1 MSFRYHLSDDDQR
14 GGEAQPARWQ
24 LDRSRRIRHDGPDHV
39 VGHQK
44 PVGFLDDAHGALG
57 AQGLLGRAL
66 VGLDLIDGE
75 LELPTGV
82 VGDDDL
88 PSGGEIRVQQRGD
101 QAMFYPMAGRSGS
114 SRV

>member
-1 MSFRYHLSDDDQR
+1 
-14 GGEAQPARWQ
+14 
-24 LDRSRRIRHDGPDHV
+24 

-44 PVGFLDDAHGALG
+44 LVVGFLDDAHGPLG

-66 VGLDLIDGE
+66 VGVDLIDSE

-101 QAMFYPMAGRSGS
+101 QAMFYPMAGAVGILQGVADHSHRNRGELP
-114 SRV
+114 RA

>member
-1 MSFRYHLSDDDQR
+1 MSFRYHLSDDAQR
-14 GGEAQPARWQ
+14 VGEAKPARWQ
-24 LDRSRRIRHDGPDHV
+24 RHRLRRVRHDGPDYV

-44 PVGFLDDAHGALG
+44 PIGFLDDAHGPLG

-82 VGDDDL
+82 VGNDDL
-88 PSGGEIRVQQRGD
+88 LSGGRDPGPVVR
-101 QAMFYPMAGRSGS
+101 
-114 SRV
+114 